1 MRRIHL
7 TNTGRSEIRTVLL
20 ILLTSAVLI
29 AFATGIVQAQDG
41 DLPPQ
46 TVTAINEYTC
56 GNQILQ
62 MTLEVWNVGSD
73 GGEAYGE
80 AVIKGYDCINGKAS
94 SILKEQYG
102 SFSGG
107 PDGIASF
114 SQGEFQ
120 FVDGTTVQYAPTGQV
135 VFTVINP
142 EAFNAVIKEAITSEY
157 IYNTYGIRVQD
168 SFGDDQ
174 WAQTSWSDQELI
186 LLNDVLKELPAGM
199 IKEMAISRI
208 IRNTV
213 SLDKDGNPQPGINGS
228 YFPCGSPPEK
238 DCNST
243 SGTIRIFDNALNGGL
258 FSNDP
263 QGIKKFKGVILHELI
278 HALQYKKDD
287 TSIYS
292 NQKYS
297 YYNGSYSPL
306 LQNYMDAIRPVT
318 NINDPGFNNVDNGWF
333 YGHYPQQ
340 ADQWYLLGSTG
351 GNTPPTNYGLKN
363 PKEDMCDSVMMY
375 VYEPQKL
382 KDSSMQRYNF
392 IRDQIYGGIEYE
404 NGIQKKP

>member
-1 MRRIHL
+1 MKRIQFPEAA
-7 TNTGRSEIRTVLL
+7 GPGIRIVLQILLFIAIL
-20 ILLTSAVLI
+20 ILCI
-29 AFATGIVQAQDG
+29 TGVVQAQGG
-41 DLPPQ
+41 DVQPQ
-46 TVTAINEYTC
+46 IVTAINESTC
-56 GNQILQ
+56 GNQVWQL
-62 MTLEVWNVGSD
+62 TLEVWNVGSD

-80 AVIKGYDCINGKAS
+80 AVIKGYDCINGEFGNV
-94 SILKEQYG
+94 LKEQYG
-102 SFSGG
+102 TFTGG
-107 PDGIASF
+107 PNGIASF
-114 SQGEFQ
+114 DQGDFQ
-120 FVDGTTVQYAPTGQV
+120 FVDGRIVEFAPTGLD
-135 VFTVINP
+135 VFTVVNP
-142 EAFNAVIKEAITSEY
+142 EGFNTVIKEAITSEY

-174 WAQTSWSDQELI
+174 WVQTSWSDQELI
-186 LLNDVLKELPAGM
+186 LLNDVLKELPPEM

-208 IRNTV
+208 VRNKV
-213 SLDKDGNPQPGINGS
+213 SLDKDGNPQPGINGT

-243 SGTIRIFDNALNGGL
+243 SGTIRIFDSALNGGL

-351 GNTPPTNYGLKN
+351 GNAPPTNYGLKN

-375 VYEPQKL
+375 VYEPEKL
-382 KDSSMQRYNF
+382 KASSMPRYNF

-404 NGIQKKP
+404 NGIQKEP

>member
-1 MRRIHL
+1 M
-7 TNTGRSEIRTVLL
+7 
-20 ILLTSAVLI
+20 
-29 AFATGIVQAQDG
+29 
-41 DLPPQ
+41 
-46 TVTAINEYTC
+46 
-56 GNQILQ
+56 
-62 MTLEVWNVGSD
+62 
-73 GGEAYGE
+73 
-80 AVIKGYDCINGKAS
+80 
-94 SILKEQYG
+94 
-102 SFSGG
+102 
-107 PDGIASF
+107 
-114 SQGEFQ
+114 
-120 FVDGTTVQYAPTGQV
+120 
-135 VFTVINP
+135 
-142 EAFNAVIKEAITSEY
+142 
-157 IYNTYGIRVQD
+157 
-168 SFGDDQ
+168 
-174 WAQTSWSDQELI
+174 
-186 LLNDVLKELPAGM
+186 LLNDVLKELPPRM

-208 IRNTV
+208 IRNSV
-213 SLDKDGNPQPGINGS
+213 SLDKDGNPQPGINGTYS
-228 YFPCGSPPEK
+228 PCGSPPEK

-351 GNTPPTNYGLKN
+351 GNAPPTNYGLKN